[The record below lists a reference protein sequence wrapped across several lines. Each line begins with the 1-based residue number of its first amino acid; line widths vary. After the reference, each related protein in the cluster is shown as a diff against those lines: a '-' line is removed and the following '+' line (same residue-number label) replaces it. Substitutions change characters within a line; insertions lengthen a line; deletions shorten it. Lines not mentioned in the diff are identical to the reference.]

1 MGASTIDW
9 VTFSGLVIILLIG
22 FILLLFLILEI
33 PNNLASLPRNRKKI
47 GERVIDY
54 LKEQDKKI
62 D

>member
-1 MGASTIDW
+1 MAGETIDW
-9 VTFSGLVIILLIG
+9 VTFSGLVIILAIG

-33 PNNLASLPRNRKKI
+33 PSFIQSLPSNRKKI
-47 GERVIDY
+47 SESVVDY